1 MYLIDGTYFIRE
13 LSIPNVNEMQTDV
26 SDNLEMLVDEKVRLF
41 LQVVLGFELYQ
52 SLDGDIDNGTLKSD
66 AAQRWKDLVNGKT
79 YNDGSKR
86 WNGLLQ
92 VSGTYKKS
100 LLANFVFH
108 DWLMGNTTS
117 VSGVGEVN
125 IKAKNASLVV
135 PNQRLSTV
143 WNGFIEMY
151 QGYRNTEFITVE
163 QGHGAMYM
171 DWLQMPESPLSSL
184 VSMVQFIRDHSNDY
198 PGALLPIYPMSNK
211 FGL

>member
-1 MYLIDGTYFIRE
+1 MYLIDKSYFTRE

-41 LQVVLGFELYQ
+41 LQLILGFELYA
-52 SLDGDIDNGTLKSD
+52 SLDADIVNGVLKAD

-79 YNDGSKR
+79 YDGKR

-92 VSGTYKKS
+92 EYGTYKKS

-108 DWLMGNTTS
+108 DWLSGNTTT

-125 IKAKNASLVV
+125 IKAKNAIGVI
-135 PNQRLSTV
+135 PNQRLAAV
-143 WNGFIEMY
+143 WNGFIQMY
-151 QGYRNTEFITVE
+151 QGTRITKFAEVE
-163 QGHGAMYM
+163 RGHGSIYM
-171 DWLQMPESPLSSL
+171 DWTHTQTELVPLTTF
-184 VSMVQFIRDHSNDY
+184 VRDHSTEY
-198 PGALLPIYPMSNK
+198 EGALLPIYPMANS